1 MPLPFDIT
9 SNGKTSRMV
18 IEKEGIIVNS
28 ALPPQVDAK
37 GFYLK
42 KVTLQ

>member
-9 SNGKTSRMV
+9 SNEKTGRMV
-18 IEKEGIIVNS
+18 IAKEGIIVNS